1 MTAPDFRGDPPSHY
15 LCSLLEAAGLP
26 HLFTTRHFPGVSAF
40 REPGPPLGPGAQE
53 LLAVHALAVQPAAF
67 LKQVHGASV
76 AHVSHGG
83 HAGQGDAL
91 MSAKPGLPVAVFSAD
106 CVPVLLYDPEGRRVA
121 AVHAGWRGTVQGV
134 AGAAVDALRNEGG
147 DPEHFFAAIGPSI
160 GPCCYEVD
168 KPVIARLDAAFP
180 GRWGSWVRSRGNG
193 KWMLDLWAANEEQLR
208 EAGMRGDRIANPR
221 LCTGCRGDLF
231 YSYRRGDNGRLVT
244 IAALP
249 LSATP

>member
-15 LCSLLEAAGLP
+15 LCSLLEEAGLP

-53 LLAVHALAVQPAAF
+53 LL
-67 LKQVHGASV
+67 
-76 AHVSHGG
+76 
-83 HAGQGDAL
+83 
-91 MSAKPGLPVAVFSAD
+91 VAVFSAD

-147 DPEHFFAAIGPSI
+147 EPEHFLAAIGPSI

-168 KPVIARLDAAFP
+168 KPVIVRLDAAFP
-180 GRWGSWVRSRGNG
+180 
-193 KWMLDLWAANEEQLR
+193 
-208 EAGMRGDRIANPR
+208 
-221 LCTGCRGDLF
+221 
-231 YSYRRGDNGRLVT
+231 
-244 IAALP
+244 
-249 LSATP
+249 